1 MTTKPIRPGSVVGCL
16 GGGQLGRM
24 FALAARRMGYR
35 VHTFD
40 PTPDSPTGQ
49 ISDREYNASFD
60 DIESLLDFASGVGV
74 VTYEFENIPVKAL
87 DALAP
92 HAILRPGRNVLYIA
106 QNRRREK
113 EFLQANGFP
122 VVPFRIVANEAELR
136 AAVTDLGCPCVLK
149 TADFGYDGKGQ
160 QKINYE
166 SDLAAT
172 WRRHGAPTGVLEA
185 WVPFAAELSVVVAR
199 GVLLNEDEQ
208 NFMQVFPPTVN
219 AHENHILATSVAP
232 APLADSIILRAQ
244 SIASDIAVKLDVI
257 GLLAVEFFLT
267 RQGNLLVNELAPRP
281 HNSGHYS
288 FDACATS
295 QFEQQLRAV
304 CGLPLGDPR
313 LLSPV
318 IMRNLLGD
326 LWANGEPDWSSLLQL
341 PGLRLH
347 LYGKSEARAGR
358 KMGHYCVLDESLDR
372 AWEIDAEA
380 QKILRR

>member
-1 MTTKPIRPGSVVGCL
+1 MKADPILPGGTVGCL

-35 VHTFD
+35 VHTVD
-40 PTPDSPTGQ
+40 PTRDSPTGQ
-49 ISDREYNASFD
+49 VSDREYNASFD
-60 DIESLLDFASGVGV
+60 DIPTLIEFASGVDV
-74 VTYEFENIPVKAL
+74 VTYEFENIPVQAL

-92 HAILRPGRNVLYIA
+92 HVTLRPGREVLYIA

-113 EFLQANGFP
+113 EFLQAHGFP
-122 VVPFRIVANEAELR
+122 VVPFRIVLDEAGLR
-136 AAVTDLGCPCVLK
+136 RAVADIGCPCVLK

-160 QKINYE
+160 QKIGHE
-166 SDLAAT
+166 TDLAEV
-172 WRRHGAPTGVLEA
+172 WRRHGDRAGVVEA
-185 WVPFAAELSVVVAR
+185 WIPFAAELSVVVAR
-199 GVLLNEDEQ
+199 STLLDENDRNITQ
-208 NFMQVFPPTVN
+208 TFPPTVN
-219 AHENHILATSVAP
+219 EHENHILATSVAP
-232 APLADSIILRAQ
+232 APLAASITARAQ
-244 SIASDIAVKLDVI
+244 SIASEIAAKLDVI

-267 RQGNLLVNELAPRP
+267 KRGELLVNELAPRP

-288 FDACATS
+288 FDACATG

-326 LWANGEPDWSSLLQL
+326 LWADGEPDWPALLAL

-347 LYGKSEARAGR
+347 LYGKSEPRAGR
-358 KMGHYCVLDESLDR
+358 KMGHYCVLDDSLDR
-372 AWEIDAEA
+372 ARELDAEA
-380 QKILRR
+380 QRILRG

>member
-1 MTTKPIRPGSVVGCL
+1 MNPQPILPGSVVGCL

-40 PTPDSPTGQ
+40 PVPDSPTGQ
-49 ISDREYNASFD
+49 ISDREYSASFED
-60 DIESLLDFASGVGV
+60 LETLLDFASGVNV
-74 VTYEFENIPVKAL
+74 VTYEFENIPVRAL
-87 DALAP
+87 DALEP
-92 HAILRPGRNVLYIA
+92 HAILRPGRNVLYVA

-113 EFLQANGFP
+113 EFLHANGFP
-122 VVPFRIVANEAELR
+122 IVPFRIVSSEEELAR
-136 AAVTDLGCPCVLK
+136 AVADLGCPCVLK

-160 QKINYE
+160 QKIGYE
-166 SDLAAT
+166 TDLGST
-172 WRRHGAPTGVLEA
+172 WRNHGAGTGVVEA

-208 NFMQVFPPTVN
+208 NVTQVFPPTVN
-219 AHENHILATSVAP
+219 EHENHILATSVAP
-232 APLADSIILRAQ
+232 APLADSIVLRAQ
-244 SIASDIAVKLDVI
+244 TIASEIATKLEVV

-267 RQGNLLVNELAPRP
+267 RRGDLLVNELAPRP

-313 LLSPV
+313 LLTPV
-318 IMRNLLGD
+318 VMRNLLGD
-326 LWANGEPDWSSLLQL
+326 LWGNGEPDWASLLTL

-347 LYGKSEARAGR
+347 LYGKSEARPGR
-358 KMGHYCVLDESLDR
+358 KMGHYCVLNGSLDR
-372 AWEIDAEA
+372 AREIDAEA

>member
-1 MTTKPIRPGSVVGCL
+1 MNPSPILPGSVVGCL

-40 PTPDSPTGQ
+40 PMPDSPTGQ
-49 ISDREYNASFD
+49 ISDREYNASFED
-60 DIESLLDFASGVGV
+60 LETLLDFASGVNV
-74 VTYEFENIPVKAL
+74 VTYEFENIPVRAL

-92 HAILRPGRNVLYIA
+92 HAILRPGRNVLYVA

-113 EFLQANGFP
+113 EFLHANGFP
-122 VVPFRIVANEAELR
+122 IVPFRLVTSEEELARAVA
-136 AAVTDLGCPCVLK
+136 DLGCPCVLK

-160 QKINYE
+160 QKIGYE
-166 SDLAAT
+166 TDLGLA
-172 WRRHGAPTGVLEA
+172 WRRHGAAAGVVEA

-208 NFMQVFPPTVN
+208 NVIQVFPPTVN
-219 AHENHILATSVAP
+219 EHENHVLATSIAP
-232 APLADSIILRAQ
+232 APLAASIVVRAQ
-244 SIASDIAVKLDVI
+244 TIASEIAAKLEVI

-267 RQGNLLVNELAPRP
+267 KRGDLLVNELAPRP

-313 LLSPV
+313 LLTPV
-318 IMRNLLGD
+318 LMRNLLGD
-326 LWANGEPDWSSLLQL
+326 LWGDGEPDWASLLTL

-347 LYGKSEARAGR
+347 LYGKSEARPGR
-358 KMGHYCVLDESLDR
+358 KMGHYCVLNSSLDR
-372 AWEIDAEA
+372 AREIDAEA
-380 QKILRR
+380 QRILRR